1 MSAVH
6 MIPGGNW
13 IKHEQWNLEMLLL
26 VIRNH
31 MLATV
36 KVFYTKKNV
45 NSFARKG
52 NHLKGMFNVYETL
65 NTDVGVCGDFLTN
78 VDTMTWPPYIV

>member
-36 KVFYTKKNV
+36 KVFYTKKMSTV
-45 NSFARKG
+45 LLGR
-52 NHLKGMFNVYETL
+52 VT
-65 NTDVGVCGDFLTN
+65 
-78 VDTMTWPPYIV
+78 I